1 MFRVFL
7 EVAFVTIIIAWVLA
21 EVLSALGRWSNK
33 QSNSELARDIET
45 DPAKHPDER
54 DLGTLGLVVAMVL
67 LFLLLMPSAVTSE
80 GQSISLH
87 EVSHSMR
94 VSKDLG
100 TLATFVGAWRADDP
114 LAFWGFFA
122 GLLVTV
128 ISLFRRSPTL
138 LGVAVIASLFV
149 LWLRTNSGISTLSF

>member
-1 MFRVFL
+1 MFPIFL
-7 EVAFVTIIIAWVLA
+7 EFAFLIIVIAWALA
-21 EVLSALGRWSNK
+21 EALSALARWSDEHP
-33 QSNSELARDIET
+33 NSELDTEIG
-45 DPAKHPDER
+45 PAKHPDER
-54 DLGTLGLVVAMVL
+54 DFGTLGLVVAMVL
-67 LFLLLMPSAVTSE
+67 LFLLLMPSAVTSK

-94 VSKDLG
+94 ASKDVG

-149 LWLRTNSGISTLSF
+149 LWLRTNAGISTLSF